1 MRAWGNMNT
10 AHTTNNTDPATMGSG
25 NDQSSDRLMDIDN
38 DSGIIPFADEA
49 MEAVVDAEIAA
60 CDAQD
65 LGESAIQEF
74 GDSNGVFKRTSAV
87 DRDLG
92 LNPNE
97 RVSSKGRF
105 ECPCCGDGARRVMR
119 VRVVSQPR
127 WVAVC
132 AVCAA
137 GMLAKVPGTIVG
149 GMVRP
154 SRRKRSSETRQGQ
167 RSNQQASKQASKQAN
182 QPTAQKDTRRANGG
196 RGNPRGFR
204 PGTSGGYRQAG

>member
-10 AHTTNNTDPATMGSG
+10 TRTATFNTDPAMTGSG
-25 NDQSSDRLMDIDN
+25 HDRTSDRMLDLD
-38 DSGIIPFADEA
+38 DGSGIIPFADEVHGTG
-49 MEAVVDAEIAA
+49 EAVEVSGDSV
-60 CDAQD
+60 CDAHD
-65 LGESAIQEF
+65 LGESAIEEF
-74 GDSNGVFKRTSAV
+74 GSSNETIKRISTV

-92 LNPNE
+92 LNPKE
-97 RVSSKGRF
+97 RLSSKGRF

-137 GMLAKVPGTIVG
+137 AMLARVPGTIVG

-154 SRRKRSSETRQGQ
+154 SRRKRSTETRQGQ
-167 RSNQQASKQASKQAN
+167 RSNQQAIKQTN
-182 QPTAQKDTRRANGG
+182 QQDSRRANGG
-196 RGNPRGFR
+196 RGTPRGFR
-204 PGTSGGYRQAG
+204 PGASGGYRQAG